1 MGTITTGSFAKALL
15 PGIRKWVGLEYKDYM
30 PEYSQVFD
38 ANTSTRAF
46 EEEVGVT
53 GFGYAAVKTE
63 GNGITYDDMEQ
74 GFTERY
80 THAVV
85 ALGFIITR
93 EMYEDNQYMQIGLR
107 KTKGL
112 VFSLKQTKETIAF
125 NILNRAFNTDYT
137 YGDGKA
143 LCVDDHPNKSGGTW
157 SNLLSTPSDLSEAGL
172 EQACIEI
179 GEFTNDRGMLI
190 KVLPKELLIP
200 PEVEFEAARLLK
212 SVQQPGTANNDIN
225 ALKALSKI
233 PNMTICHY
241 LTDPDAWFIKTDCPD
256 GLKMFQR
263 RALETGTENDFDTE
277 NASFKCSERYSFGV
291 TDKRSIFGTSG
302 A

>member
-15 PGIRKWVGLEYKDYM
+15 PGIHKWVGLEYKDYM
-30 PEYSQVFD
+30 PEYSQIFEKF
-38 ANTSTRAF
+38 TSSKAF

-74 GFTERY
+74 GFVQRY

-93 EMYEDNQYMQIGLR
+93 EMYEDNQYLQIGLR

-112 VFSLKQTKETIAF
+112 VFSLKQTKETIAA
-125 NILNRAFNTDYT
+125 NILNRAFNSGYT
-137 YGDGKA
+137 YGDGKE
-143 LCVDDHPNKSGGTW
+143 LCATDLPNKSGGTW
-157 SNLLSTPSDLSEAGL
+157 RNELSTAADMSEASI
-172 EQACIEI
+172 EQACIDI
-179 GEFTNDRGMLI
+179 GEFANDRGMLI
-190 KVLPKELLIP
+190 KVLPKVLIIP
-200 PEVEFEAARLLK
+200 PELEFDAARILK

-225 ALKALSKI
+225 ALKSLAKI
-233 PNMTICHY
+233 PGVVVNHY
-241 LTDPDAWFIKTDCPD
+241 LTDADAWFIKTDCPD
-256 GLKMFQR
+256 GLKYFER
-263 RALETGTENDFDTE
+263 RALEVGTENDFDTE
-277 NASFKCSERYSFGV
+277 NARYKASERYSFGA
-291 TDKRSIFGTSG
+291 TDKRAVFGSPG